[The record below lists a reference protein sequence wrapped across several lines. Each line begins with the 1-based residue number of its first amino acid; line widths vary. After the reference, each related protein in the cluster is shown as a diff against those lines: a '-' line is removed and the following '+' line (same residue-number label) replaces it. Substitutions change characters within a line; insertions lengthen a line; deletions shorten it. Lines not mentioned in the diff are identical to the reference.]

1 MSVRKFTENKHLV
14 VGASEKLLLSSSTIY
29 QTTQTPELAKE
40 KRQCGFCILYWAGQD
55 NVLDIGKNKFVNP
68 WKMSSFC
75 Y

>member
-40 KRQCGFCILYWAGQD
+40 RKDSVDFVYYIEQD
-55 NVLDIGKNKFVNP
+55 KTTFWI
-68 WKMSSFC
+68 
-75 Y
+75 